1 MKKPKGYQRGGKTD
15 GMMRKVPKGMNTGG
29 KMPMARDSDGEMKP
43 AFLVDK
49 EGKAAGGVASQK
61 VPKTKGYFNG
71 GRTMKN
77 KMDTKGGKMGGKV

>member
-1 MKKPKGYQRGGKTD
+1 MKKKPKGYMRGGQS
-15 GMMRKVPKGMNTGG
+15 MMKKVPKGMKAGG

-61 VPKTKGYFNG
+61 VPKTKGYFKG

-77 KMDTKGGKMGGKV
+77 KMNTKGGKMGGKG